1 MCWPSASGRRS
12 APPWSSRGD
21 SRRSAGGDLQ
31 ERIVAIARE
40 ASFPF
45 VGPNCLGIYVPSH
58 VDTFFLPGERMVKP
72 VIGNVSFVS
81 QSGGILVD
89 QLIKFASE
97 GVGLAKAIS
106 IGNKAL
112 LGELELLDYLA
123 EDPATRVIAFYI
135 EGFGQNEG
143 RAFVL
148 EAGKCGKPVIVLK
161 SGKSPGGSKAVSSHT
176 ASLAG
181 DYASFSAALS
191 QYGIVEA
198 ANELELVSF
207 CESLSTYQKPIEGR
221 VGIVTVSGGHGA
233 MAVDACTARGIVV
246 PELPEEVREDAP
258 QGPQPERPG
267 DRLAHQSRS
276 TSPEAGSTTT
286 SWPPPETLF
295 AMEEIDCVLALLLPY
310 IPGITSDLGAKL
322 SSVAG
327 KYGKPLIAYVP
338 HVEKY
343 AMLIEGFELNGAPVS
358 PSDRGGGAHGGGP
371 EEEQAMIDSRP
382 EILRIIEAARAD
394 GWVLEPD
401 AKRLFSL
408 AGFDV
413 PRFTLARTPEEA
425 IRFAGEI
432 GYPVVAKVV
441 SPRILHK
448 SDVGGVVVGIADDG
462 RLAETFRRFQGSG
475 WICRHDCRG
484 DGDRGSSSSW
494 GRRSISSSG
503 P

>member
-1 MCWPSASGRRS
+1 MEGIMDLNPLFEPRTMAVFGVSSTNYRHPANEIFTKNLLRYPVKVYGVNPRGGTINGQPIQRSISEIPEPIDLAVIAVRSDFVPDLLSECIRAKVRS
-12 APPWSSRGD
+12 ATVIS
-21 SRRSAGGDLQ
+21 GGFKETGREDLQ
-31 ERIVAIARE
+31 DRIVAIARE

-72 VIGNVSFVS
+72 NIGNVSFVS

-89 QLIKFASE
+89 QLIKFAAE

-112 LGELELLDYLA
+112 LGELELLDYLT

-135 EGFGQNEG
+135 EGFGRNEG
-143 RAFVL
+143 RAFVQR
-148 EAGKCGKPVIVLK
+148 AGKCRKPVIVLK

-207 CESLSTYQKPIEGR
+207 CESLSIYQKPIEGR

-233 MAVDACTARGIVV
+233 MSTDACTARGIAV
-246 PELPEEVREDAP
+246 PELPESVRGALRK
-258 QGPQPERPG
+258 G
-267 DRLAHQSRS
+267 L
-276 TSPEAGSTTT
+276 SPSVRDIATLTNPIDLTGSGIDDDFVATA
-286 SWPPPETLF
+286 ETLF

-322 SSVAG
+322 SSVATR
-327 KYGKPLIAYVP
+327 YSKPLIAYVP

-358 PSDRGGGAHGGGP
+358 PSIEGAVLMV
-371 EEEQAMIDSRP
+371 EALRRNRP
-382 EILRIIEAARAD
+382 
-394 GWVLEPD
+394 
-401 AKRLFSL
+401 
-408 AGFDV
+408 
-413 PRFTLARTPEEA
+413 
-425 IRFAGEI
+425 
-432 GYPVVAKVV
+432 
-441 SPRILHK
+441 
-448 SDVGGVVVGIADDG
+448 
-462 RLAETFRRFQGSG
+462 
-475 WICRHDCRG
+475 
-484 DGDRGSSSSW
+484 
-494 GRRSISSSG
+494 
-503 P
+503 